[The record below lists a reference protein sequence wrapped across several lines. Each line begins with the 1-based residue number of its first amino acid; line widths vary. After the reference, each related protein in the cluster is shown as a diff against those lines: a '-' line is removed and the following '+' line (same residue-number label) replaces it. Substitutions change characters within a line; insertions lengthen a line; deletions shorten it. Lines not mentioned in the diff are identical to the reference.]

1 MRTRNHFERLLE
13 IVPGLMVWL
22 TFSIGI
28 ALSVAKPIWVI
39 TFIMIFDLYWLFR
52 VIYFIIF
59 LIIAWRR
66 YRESLQIDW
75 FARVQQDKGWRD
87 TYHLVLLP
95 MVSEPF
101 EIVDATFQA
110 LRSVRYPLDRFI
122 VILSGEERTSAHF
135 QSIAGAISEKY
146 GSSFFHF
153 KTLIHPDGIEGEMKS
168 KGANLHSMGHQ
179 SQKLIDTLGI
189 PYEDIVVS
197 AFDIDTVVHPEYFA
211 CLTSTYLNHPDR
223 THASYQPVVL
233 YNNTMWDSPAPM
245 RMAAFS
251 TTFWL
256 MTELARPDRL
266 FTFSSH
272 SMPFKALC
280 DVGFWDPSIVSED
293 SRIFLQCF
301 IHYEGRYEV
310 VPLYIPVSM
319 DTVKADNPWQSIV
332 NLYKQQRRWAWGVEH
347 FPYLVRHF
355 MHGSAIPLGKKIK
368 LLWNQTEGMYTWATA
383 PIIILIL
390 GRLPLFFVGGGAA
403 VSSVTQ
409 NAPFILEVLLNLSL
423 FGILVIG
430 SLSWTL
436 LPPRPLSTPPSRMLT
451 MVLQWLLLPIS
462 IIVLSSVPAIDAQT
476 RLMLG
481 RYLGFFVTPKMRSSS

>member
-1 MRTRNHFERLLE
+1 MVQRGGLVRLLE
-13 IVPGLMVWL
+13 IVPGLIVWL
-22 TFSIGI
+22 TFIVGI
-28 ALSVAKPIWVI
+28 ALSIIKPIWVI

-52 VIYFIIF
+52 VVYFIIF
-59 LIIAWRR
+59 LLIAWRR
-66 YRESLQIDW
+66 YRASLNIDW
-75 FARVQQDKGWRD
+75 HARVQKKKDWRD
-87 TYHLVLLP
+87 IYHLVLLP
-95 MVSEPF
+95 MVHEPY
-101 EIVDATFQA
+101 EVVDATFQA
-110 LRSVRYPLDRFI
+110 LCAARYPSDRFI
-122 VILSGEERTSAHF
+122 VVLCGEERAGAHF
-135 QSIAGAISEKY
+135 PTIAKAIHDKY
-146 GSSFFHF
+146 SSSFRIFR
-153 KTLIHPDGIEGEMKS
+153 TIIHPDGIEGEMKS
-168 KGANLHSMGHQ
+168 KGANLNYAGHQ
-179 SQKLIDTLGI
+179 CRDLIDELAI
-189 PYEDIVVS
+189 PYENVLVS
-197 AFDIDTVVHPEYFA
+197 AFDIDTIVHPDYFA
-211 CLTSTYLNHPDR
+211 CLTATYLDHPDR

-280 DVGFWDPSIVSED
+280 DVGFWDPTIVSED

-301 IHYEGRYEV
+301 IHYQGRYEV

-319 DTVKADNPWQSIV
+319 DTVRAGNVWQSLI

-355 MHGSAIPLGKKIK
+355 MHTSAIPLGKKLK

-383 PIIILIL
+383 PIIILLL
-390 GRLPLFFVGGGAA
+390 GRLPLFFVGGGNA
-403 VSSVTQ
+403 VSSVAQ

-436 LPPRPLSTPPSRMLT
+436 LPPRPSTTPSHRVLT
-451 MVLQWLLLPIS
+451 MFLQWLLLPIS
-462 IIVLSSVPAIDAQT
+462 IIFLSSIPAIDAQT
-476 RLMLG
+476 RMMFG
-481 RYLGFFVTPKMRSSS
+481 RNLGFYVTPKSRATQ